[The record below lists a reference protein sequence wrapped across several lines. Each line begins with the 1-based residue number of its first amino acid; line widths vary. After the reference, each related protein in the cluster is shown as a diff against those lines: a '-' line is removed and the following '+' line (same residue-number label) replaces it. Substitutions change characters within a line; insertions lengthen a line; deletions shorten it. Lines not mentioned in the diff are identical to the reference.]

1 MAEWG
6 PALLAQSLRSLRG
19 VGPRRAQDLE
29 AAGLVTF
36 GDLLHRLPL
45 RYEDRASTVPI
56 ARLVAGASSAV
67 RGRVVRSGFRPA
79 RRGGISI
86 VEVTITDDTGT
97 ASALWFNQ
105 RFMRDVFGRDD
116 DVWLFGKVDRRG
128 PAVHVLNPTWEV
140 LRRGLGPAA
149 DGPPEDEPASGG
161 DGNAAG
167 VHLGR
172 IVPVHERVGTLTP
185 KVLRSLV
192 YRVLEQLP
200 PGTDDPLP
208 PLLRERR
215 GWPALGEALRHAH
228 FPPPGADLALLNGYR
243 HPAQQRLIYD
253 EFLAFQLGLL
263 LDRRDRRGERKPHR
277 IVVDERVRAAAR
289 RVLPF
294 ALTPGQKTAVR
305 EIVSDLQR
313 PAPMNRLLQGEV
325 GAGKTV
331 VALLSALVV
340 LENGLQAVV
349 MAPTEILAE
358 QHYRTL
364 ARLLTPTRHRAAVL
378 SGSTPPGERR
388 ALLHGVASRH
398 VGLLVGTHALL
409 EDDVNFRALGLV
421 VIDEQHRFGVVHR
434 ARLREKGLCPDVLVM
449 TATPIPRTLAL
460 TVYGDLDVSVIHDR
474 PPGRTEVQTVVQSA
488 AQRERVYEVLRAAF
502 SAGRQ
507 AYIVYPLVEES
518 DRVDLRAATAMA
530 DHLATEVFP
539 DVRVGLLHGRLTA
552 EAKDR
557 VMTAFAAG
565 QVQLLVSTT
574 VVEVGVDVPNATAMV
589 IEHAERFG
597 LAQLHQLRGRV
608 GRGTHASTCVLVYE
622 PPLSDEARERLTAI
636 ATTTDGFAIAERDL
650 ALRGAGDF
658 FGTRQAGRPV
668 FRAADLQR
676 DAALLVQARE
686 DAAAWLAA
694 GAESDPVVAA
704 VRDTWRRRFGLAGVG

>member
-6 PALLAQSLRSLRG
+6 PALLAQPLRSLHG

-29 AAGLVTF
+29 AAGVVTF

-45 RYEDRASTVPI
+45 RYEDRATTVSI
-56 ARLVAGASSAV
+56 AHLVAGPASAV

-79 RRGGISI
+79 RHGGVSI
-86 VEVTITDDTGT
+86 VEVTITDGTGT

-105 RFMRDVFGRDD
+105 RFMRDVFGRGD
-116 DVWLFGKVDRRG
+116 DVWLFGKVARRDG
-128 PAVHVLNPTWEV
+128 TAQVLNPTWEV
-140 LRRGLGPAA
+140 LQRGEGPTRA
-149 DGPPEDEPASGG
+149 G
-161 DGNAAG
+161 AAG
-167 VHLGR
+167 DERSGSAEAAEATVHLGR
-172 IVPVHERVGTLTP
+172 IVPVHERVGGLTP
-185 KVLRSLV
+185 RIMRRLV
-192 YRVLEQLP
+192 HRVLEQLP
-200 PGTDDPLP
+200 PGDDDPLP
-208 PLLRERR
+208 PALRELR

-228 FPPPGADLALLNGYR
+228 FPPHGADLARLNAFQ

-253 EFLAFQLGLL
+253 EFLRFQLGLL
-263 LDRRDRRGERKPHR
+263 LDRRDRRAERKPHR
-277 IVVDERVRAAAR
+277 IVVNERVRAAAR

-294 ALTPGQKTAVR
+294 SLTPGQKAAVR
-305 EIVSDLQR
+305 EIVTDLQH

-331 VALLSALVV
+331 VALLSALVA
-340 LENGLQAVV
+340 LENGLQVVV

-364 ARLLTPTRHRAAVL
+364 ARLLAPTRHRTALL
-378 SGSTPPGERR
+378 SARTPPRERR
-388 ALLHGVASRH
+388 SLLRGVSNRH

-409 EDDVNFRALGLV
+409 EDDVTFHALGLV
-421 VIDEQHRFGVVHR
+421 VIDEQHRFGVAHR

-460 TVYGDLDVSVIHDR
+460 TVYGDLDVSVMRDR
-474 PPGRTEVQTVVQSA
+474 PPGRADVLTRVQSST
-488 AQRERVYEVLRAAF
+488 QRERVYEVLRAAF

-530 DHLATEVFP
+530 DHLGTEVFP
-539 DVRVGLLHGRLTA
+539 DVRVGLLHGRMTP
-552 EAKDR
+552 EAKER
-557 VMTAFAAG
+557 VMTAFAASEL
-565 QVQLLVSTT
+565 QLLVSTT
-574 VVEVGVDVPNATAMV
+574 VVEVGVDVPNATVMV
-589 IEHAERFG
+589 VEHAERFG
-597 LAQLHQLRGRV
+597 LAQLHQLRGRI
-608 GRGTHASTCVLVYE
+608 GRGAHASTCVLVHE
-622 PPLSDEARERLTAI
+622 EPLSDEARERLKTV

-650 ALRGAGDF
+650 ELRGAGDF

-668 FRAADLQR
+668 FRAADLRR
-676 DAALLVQARE
+676 DAALLAQARE

-694 GAESDPVVAA
+694 GPGTASPVAF
-704 VRDTWRRRFGLAGVG
+704 VRATWRQHFGLAGVG